1 MSQPEIPD
9 NNLPVYLQQYEV
21 NILNTNK
28 LRPCNNESC
37 VSTEKGCC
45 PDNVTPVPPSGDC
58 PIGCAGTQ
66 FGCCPYSTEAKVDQE
81 GSNCGTIAGSVLY
94 NTVGAI
100 PSNEVGDR
108 VWQLNLS
115 GFLKPGVDTY
125 YIVYDFQK
133 VNYKYKDKIRFEN
146 AVTGT
151 FNTCGRVLDANRYL
165 TTEFCDET
173 QTLTIIIDTKKWGFR
188 LKKEVMFSYTI
199 NVDDSSETIS
209 NVPLPIEFNTTFT
222 LKVDYNSDGGEP
234 SWKNSNGNPTPDIYD
249 QVINKQNVSAP
260 QKMTLFALKGSAN
273 PKTEV
278 DVFYEY
284 QSNTYKAPTN
294 NDYLTQGTLTLKYED
309 GQSNTYDWCD
319 NTKPKLGKPPP
330 PVNIKVTSLTYENN
344 VTFMNC
350 QFIDASTTSSTTPST
365 T

>member
-9 NNLPVYLQQYEV
+9 NNLPVFLQEYEV

-28 LRPCNNESC
+28 LRPCNDQSC
-37 VSTEKGCC
+37 VSAEKGCC

-58 PIGCAGTQ
+58 PIGGCATTQ

-94 NTVGAI
+94 TTVGAI

-133 VNYKYKDKIRFEN
+133 VNYKYKDKITFEN
-146 AVTGT
+146 VVTGT

-165 TTEFCDET
+165 TKEFCDKT
-173 QTLTIIIDTKKWGFR
+173 LTLTIIIDTKKWGFR

-199 NVDDSSETIS
+199 NVDDASCPTSSASEGTSLQCKSFGMEITNGKATFADFAS
-209 NVPLPIEFNTTFT
+209 SDNTLNFKNPST
-222 LKVDYNSDGGEP
+222 GG
-234 SWKNSNGNPTPDIYD
+234 T
-249 QVINKQNVSAP
+249 VSVE
-260 QKMTLFALKGSAN
+260 LS
-273 PKTEV
+273 
-278 DVFYEY
+278 
-284 QSNTYKAPTN
+284 TN
-294 NDYLTQGTLTLKYED
+294 NLTATVVGFEPGKGCSNLAEYYCLTTGDYSNSVTTTSGSSSTGNISLYVIAMGTNEGQDCYTLTID
-309 GQSNTYDWCD
+309 DS
-319 NTKPKLGKPPP
+319 TKE
-330 PVNIKVTSLTYENN
+330 VI
-344 VTFMNC
+344 F
-350 QFIDASTTSSTTPST
+350 ASV
-365 T
+365 